1 MKMPIS
7 MRSEGLLKRKA
18 ELENKL
24 LEVDRAIEM
33 MSKKQVFI
41 RDD

>member
-18 ELENKL
+18 ELEQKL
-24 LEVDRAIEM
+24 LEVDKAIEM

>member
-7 MRSEGLLKRKA
+7 MRSEGLLKRKK
-18 ELENKL
+18 ELEDKL
-24 LEVDRAIEM
+24 IEVDRAIEM